1 MSKRDKRGHSGSAR
15 GPTRI
20 IRIPRSVGRV
30 EADPPARGVRSSSAV
45 RSPRDVQP
53 TAKHPSPIEL
63 LELDIDIRIADLWA
77 EMVEV
82 DEWSVDVV
90 VALMRAAYGNG
101 YCDALTEEE
110 PGALCRDHSDVAPVP

>member
-1 MSKRDKRGHSGSAR
+1 MSKRDKRRQVGSAR

-20 IRIPRSVGRV
+20 VRIPRSVGRV

-90 VALMRAAYGNG
+90 VALMRVAYGEG

-110 PGALCRDHSDVAPVP
+110 PGVLCRDHGDVAPVP